1 MLNYWPF
8 QNGKKCVKCAPLLT
22 QLGTNILQI
31 GPYQLKNQLIV
42 APMAGVTDRPFREL
56 CLRYGAGMAVS
67 EMMSSNPDLWKTSK
81 SMNRMVHEGESGI
94 RSVQIAGSDPKLM
107 AEAAQFSVE
116 NGAQIIDI
124 NMGCPAKK
132 VNKRLAGSALLQ
144 YPHLIEE
151 ILKEVVGAVDV
162 PVTLKTRTG
171 WDTENRNCVDIAKLA
186 EQCGIQALALHGRT
200 KACMYKG
207 EAEYDYIRAVKQAV
221 TIPVIANGDIDS
233 PEKARFVLDYTG
245 ADALMIGRPAQ
256 GKPWIFREIH
266 HYLTTG
272 EHLAPPSFDE
282 VSEIMLGHVRELHRF
297 YGEYLGLRIARKHVY
312 WYLKEHAPAGNFR
325 QTFNAI
331 EDANEQIDAL
341 QGYFENVA

>member
-1 MLNYWPF
+1 MR
-8 QNGKKCVKCAPLLT
+8 KMRALT
-22 QLGTNILQI
+22 GTVRNRRLKI
-31 GPYQLKNQLIV
+31 GPYQLKNQLVV

-81 SMNRMVHEGESGI
+81 SQNRMVHEGESGI

-132 VNKRLAGSALLQ
+132 VNKRLAGSALMQ
-144 YPHLIEE
+144 YPALIEE
-151 ILKEVVGAVDV
+151 ILRSVVDAVDV

-171 WDTENRNCVDIAKLA
+171 WDLDNRNCVDIAKLA
-186 EQCGIQALALHGRT
+186 EQCGILALALHGRT

-207 EAEYDYIRAVKQAV
+207 EAEYDYIRAVKQAIS
-221 TIPVIANGDIDS
+221 IPVIANGDIDS

-256 GKPWIFREIH
+256 GRPWIFQEIH

-272 EHLAPPSFDE
+272 EYLPAPSMDE
-282 VSEIMLGHVRELHRF
+282 VGGIMLGHVQELHRF
-297 YGEYLGLRIARKHVY
+297 YGEYLGLRIARKHVS
-312 WYLKEHAPAGNFR
+312 WYLKEHAPAGEFR
-325 QTFNAI
+325 RTFNAI
-331 EDANEQIDAL
+331 EDAQQQLDAL